1 MINTNDKQHAK
12 ELATMMLK
20 ALASKA
26 PSQPVKKAITVNLA
40 KMLSTRANYQVRQ
53 LIHKKMLQDLAVSKT
68 FQQRQAFLFFLE
80 ALIPQISIAHFNQV
94 YMEKFFDYKDEVV
107 PQILI

>member
-20 ALASKA
+20 ALSSKA

-40 KMLSTRANYQVRQ
+40 NMLATRANYQVRQ
-53 LIHKKMLQDLAVSKT
+53 LIHKKML
-68 FQQRQAFLFFLE
+68 
-80 ALIPQISIAHFNQV
+80 
-94 YMEKFFDYKDEVV
+94 
-107 PQILI
+107 